1 MTGHTSTCLGMG
13 RTVLRAIRRIIDILL
28 HAVYRVRFGRFQ
40 HLGRGVRISLSAR
53 IGCPGRI
60 SIGDW
65 SQISEHSVVR
75 ATAGGH
81 IRIGRGCFVGPFTTL
96 LDAGGFIEM
105 EDRASLGGSNF
116 VTGQG
121 GLKIGE
127 AALIAPMVSIVANQH
142 TFNDPHI
149 PVRDQPES
157 AKGITIGR
165 NGWIGVGAVI
175 LDGVTIGEHVV
186 IGANSVVTRDLPSF
200 CVAVGVPARV
210 IKHIR

>member
-1 MTGHTSTCLGMG
+1 M
-13 RTVLRAIRRIIDILL
+13 RAIRRIADIVL
-28 HAVYRVRFGRFQ
+28 HLIYRLRFGRFE
-40 HLGRGVRISLSAR
+40 HLGRGVRIALSAQ
-53 IGCPGRI
+53 IECPGRI

-65 SQISEHSVVR
+65 SQISAHCFVR
-75 ATAGGH
+75 ATPGGH
-81 IRIGRGCFVGPFTTL
+81 IRIGKGCFIGPFTTL
-96 LDAGGFIEM
+96 LDAGGFVEM

-142 TFNDPHI
+142 TFEDPDT
-149 PVRDQPES
+149 PVRDQPEL

-165 NGWIGVGAVI
+165 NGWIGVGAAV
-175 LDGVTIGEHVV
+175 LDGVTVGEHVV

-200 CVAVGVPARV
+200 CVAVGAPARV
-210 IKHIR
+210 IRQIK